1 MTVTVH
7 MHGNLRRFMPG
18 GADRLEMTLA
28 VGTTIG
34 ALLADLGAERDT
46 WLVAVNGATVET
58 GRVLEAG
65 DLLDCFEPVAGGAEP
80 RPSMTAHP
88 RFKPSTRSD
97 KKTRGDG
104 MTVRF
109 VINTLKP
116 GVEPAAYETW
126 LREYDYRVAKTLPS
140 IISYRTFRI
149 EGPVHNAPAGAAWRY
164 IERIEIS
171 DVGQYQKD
179 IASPAGQELIRQLY
193 ENYCDRSKTIFF
205 ATESIEG

>member
-1 MTVTVH
+1 
-7 MHGNLRRFMPG
+7 
-18 GADRLEMTLA
+18 
-28 VGTTIG
+28 
-34 ALLADLGAERDT
+34 
-46 WLVAVNGATVET
+46 
-58 GRVLEAG
+58 
-65 DLLDCFEPVAGGAEP
+65 
-80 RPSMTAHP
+80 
-88 RFKPSTRSD
+88 
-97 KKTRGDG
+97 

-149 EGPVHNAPAGAAWRY
+149 EGPIHNAPAGAAWRY
-164 IERIEIS
+164 IERIEIR

-205 ATESIEG
+205 ATEPIEA

>member
-1 MTVTVH
+1 

-28 VGTTIG
+28 AGTTIG

-116 GVEPAAYETW
+116 GVEPAAYEKW

-140 IISYRTFRI
+140 I
-149 EGPVHNAPAGAAWRY
+149 NAPAGAAWRY
-164 IERIEIS
+164 IERIEIR

-179 IASPAGQELIRQLY
+179 IASPVGQELIRQLY

-205 ATESIEG
+205 ATEPIED